1 MKRILLPLVLMMST
15 LTGTA
20 EEPRTIQLHIVET
33 TDVHGNFFPYNFIT
47 RKPWQGSMARVATFV
62 DSLRAEKG
70 KENVILLDNG
80 DILQGQPTAYY
91 FNFIDTV
98 TPNIASR
105 IYDYLD
111 YDVAT
116 IGNHDV
122 ETGHAVYDR
131 WIRQTSTPVLG
142 ANVINKSTG
151 DTYLKPYTIIER
163 QGLKIAVLGM
173 LTPAIPA
180 WLPEPIWAGMEFDD
194 MVPTAAKWIPIIKET
209 ENPDMIIGLFH
220 SGHDATRRTG
230 KWIENASCLV
240 AEEVPG
246 FDIVFIGHDHQ
257 RFNERCGAD
266 SVAVLNPANNAVAVA
281 EATVTLTIDADGK
294 VVAKHIEPE
303 IHDIADI
310 TPSESYL
317 KHFDADRTA
326 VDKFVDRVIGT
337 AKGEFSS
344 RDSYFGPS
352 AFIDL
357 IHKLQLDITGADISF
372 AAPLSAD
379 AVIAKGPVRVSDMFN
394 LYKYE
399 NLLYTMEMTGD
410 EIARYLERAYDV
422 RLNHDPVANG
432 HLLLFESDSPTL
444 TDNRLKNPAYNFD
457 SAVGINY
464 TVDVT
469 KPRGERVNI
478 TSMADGKPFD
488 RNATYRVA
496 VNSYRGNGGGDH
508 MTKGAG
514 IDAEKLKERI
524 VASTDL
530 DLRYYMMQQIER
542 DGVITPTVIGNWNFV
557 PADVVAPLIETD
569 MRLLFSPESSK
580 NQK

>member
-1 MKRILLPLVLMMST
+1 M
-15 LTGTA
+15 
-20 EEPRTIQLHIVET
+20 
-33 TDVHGNFFPYNFIT
+33 
-47 RKPWQGSMARVATFV
+47 
-62 DSLRAEKG
+62 
-70 KENVILLDNG
+70 
-80 DILQGQPTAYY
+80 
-91 FNFIDTV
+91 
-98 TPNIASR
+98 
-105 IYDYLD
+105 
-111 YDVAT
+111 
-116 IGNHDV
+116 
-122 ETGHAVYDR
+122 
-131 WIRQTSTPVLG
+131 
-142 ANVINKSTG
+142 
-151 DTYLKPYTIIER
+151 
-163 QGLKIAVLGM
+163 
-173 LTPAIPA
+173 
-180 WLPEPIWAGMEFDD
+180 
-194 MVPTAAKWIPIIKET
+194 
-209 ENPDMIIGLFH
+209 
-220 SGHDATRRTG
+220 
-230 KWIENASCLV
+230 
-240 AEEVPG
+240 
-246 FDIVFIGHDHQ
+246 
-257 RFNERCGAD
+257 
-266 SVAVLNPANNAVAVA
+266 
-281 EATVTLTIDADGK
+281 
-294 VVAKHIEPE
+294 
-303 IHDIADI
+303 
-310 TPSESYL
+310 
-317 KHFDADRTA
+317 
-326 VDKFVDRVIGT
+326 
-337 AKGEFSS
+337 
-344 RDSYFGPS
+344 
-352 AFIDL
+352 
-357 IHKLQLDITGADISF
+357 
-372 AAPLSAD
+372 
-379 AVIAKGPVRVSDMFN
+379 SDMFN

-457 SAVGINY
+457 SAAGINY